1 MKLSGCKI
9 KLKGI
14 TQKGKNRVREHGNEW
29 MVLAETDTILFAPGD
44 FGPWAF
50 ISPLG
55 SGFMDKAA
63 RWVRVNN
70 DVDFEVMVVSET

>member
-1 MKLSGCKI
+1 MNLSGSKI

-29 MVLAETDTILFAPGD
+29 MVLAEADTILFAPGD
-44 FGPWAF
+44 FGPWAY
-50 ISPLG
+50 IAPVG
-55 SGFMDKAA
+55 QGYMHKAA